1 MTENTAI
8 VNGAPVHALSG
19 LGPGVVIETTEGPQP
34 VEWLRPGDLLL
45 TRDHGYR
52 PVIWAGRSP
61 LSGTPAVRIAAGA
74 LGNRIPDRDLVLS
87 PAHHVLLRSPQIE
100 LHFATEEVLVPVFDI
115 ATDGETGG
123 AMTDPAY
130 GYCHIL
136 MEHHELIL
144 AEGVWLETLFPDA
157 PTLDLLGPVARA
169 EITTRLGH
177 DALTRLHTARPLLH
191 PGEAAVLH
199 PRSAIA
205 ATRIAA

>member
-1 MTENTAI
+1 MIENTAMD
-8 VNGAPVHALSG
+8 NGAAPGALSG
-19 LGPGVVIETTEGPQP
+19 FGPGVVVETTEGPQP

-61 LSGTPAVRIAAGA
+61 LSDTPAVRIAAGA

-87 PAHHVLLRSPQIE
+87 PGHHVLLRSPQIE
-100 LHFATEEVLVPVFDI
+100 LHFATEEVLVPVSDI
-115 ATDGETGG
+115 ATEEESGMSL
-123 AMTDPAY
+123 ADPAY

-136 MEHHELIL
+136 MGQHELIL
-144 AEGVWLETLFPDA
+144 AEGVWLESLFPGET
-157 PTLDLLGPVARA
+157 TLNLLGAVARA
-169 EITTRLGH
+169 EIATRLGQ
-177 DALTRLHTARPLLH
+177 DAMARLHTARPLLL

-205 ATRIAA
+205 ATRMAA